1 MKEIKVYSSET
12 RVVDMVS
19 IVEVPDDFPD
29 VVDSTTPLSQDQLDY
44 LWKEGM
50 VYAKIHEDKGY
61 DVLEASLRKKLL

>member
-1 MKEIKVYSSET
+1 MKKIKVYSSET

-44 LWKEGM
+44 LWEEGM

-61 DVLEASLRKKLL
+61 DVLEASLRKNLL